1 MSTGEINYDDLMFK
15 DNNDMY
21 YKGSFIFLILLAIFM
36 TILVTNL
43 LISMNTMFS
52 LYFHVSAYPHCLGL
66 AVGDIEPLITEAK
79 EARLDYVYELTKDFE
94 ILKYAVVWVFNRTC
108 KCYFHPPAHYEEE
121 DLTKRWKELRK
132 FKNQLLQTFSR
143 EVEKGQDSDGSDNE
157 ADDHKT
163 TLLEESR
170 QGMRKSRQTPVKSIT
185 PSSQPTKSDSRY

>member
-108 KCYFHPPAHYEEE
+108 
-121 DLTKRWKELRK
+121 
-132 FKNQLLQTFSR
+132 
-143 EVEKGQDSDGSDNE
+143 
-157 ADDHKT
+157 
-163 TLLEESR
+163 
-170 QGMRKSRQTPVKSIT
+170 
-185 PSSQPTKSDSRY
+185 